1 VGYTTIN
8 LGLTL
13 TVPTSGTRNWGQQ
26 VLTGA
31 WNKIS
36 SHDHSGGGQGNQIDT
51 AGLAPDS
58 VTSAKLAP
66 NIALTQAT
74 LITVTGLNQSVSI
87 NLDNG
92 NIQIID
98 LQGATGSLT
107 VTLLNAQAGADYK
120 LFFINPATALTF
132 SWPASVKWPQ
142 AQEPIWT
149 ESLGAVDGV
158 SLYYTGSVFYS
169 DWQLN
174 FS

>member
-51 AGLAPDS
+51 AGLASDS
-58 VTSAKLAP
+58 VTSDKLAP
-66 NIALTQAT
+66 NIALTQAS
-74 LITVTGLNQSVSI
+74 LITVTGVNQSVTVDFDLGNIHVI
-87 NLDNG
+87 NL
-92 NIQIID
+92 QA
-98 LQGATGSLT
+98 ATGTLT
-107 VTLLNAQAGADYK
+107 VSFANAQAGAEYK

-132 SWPASVKWPQ
+132 TWPAAVKWPQ

-149 ESLGAVDGV
+149 ESSGAVDGV
-158 SLYYTGSVFYS
+158 SLYYTGAVYYS